1 MTTTNWIS
9 SSFYGTFLKL
19 PWRRNFWSRK
29 QIAKVYVYKLSFPGS
44 SHSKDSAYNSG
55 DMDSILGYRRSPG
68 EGNGN
73 PLQYSCLRIPWTEEP
88 GRLQS
93 IGSQR
98 VEHYWIDLAWVINT
112 GPLTLL
118 KYISVQSTL
127 GDARLTCPHHPTPG
141 DHTHFFPLH
150 SHKVEEMRCCTWSI
164 PELQFGK
171 EIGFIFLTLSF
182 TG

>member
-88 GRLQS
+88 GGLQS
-93 IGSQR
+93 MGSR
-98 VEHYWIDLAWVINT
+98 KVRHNWAANTLCPPKLFCEVKLMYHYFVLQEYF
-112 GPLTLL
+112 TLL
-118 KYISVQSTL
+118 SQELFNINLMLRRNFLWSLMFFVLFVYLHFSYHAYILDV
-127 GDARLTCPHHPTPG
+127 
-141 DHTHFFPLH
+141 FI
-150 SHKVEEMRCCTWSI
+150 SI
-164 PELQFGK
+164 AM
-171 EIGFIFLTLSF
+171 
-182 TG
+182 